1 MLRGA
6 FWLLAIV
13 ILLEVGTTILAAIGC
28 MYMVIFA
35 GSPIGSCG
43 NLTQQIRETWAEI
56 LAAILALLLAA
67 RSNNGNG
74 NGKP

>member
-13 ILLEVGTTILAAIGC
+13 VLLEVGTTILAAVGC
-28 MYMVIFA
+28 MYLVIFA
-35 GSPIGSCG
+35 GSPIGTCS
-43 NLTQQIRETWAEI
+43 NVTTQIRETWAEI

-67 RSNNGNG
+67 RSGNG